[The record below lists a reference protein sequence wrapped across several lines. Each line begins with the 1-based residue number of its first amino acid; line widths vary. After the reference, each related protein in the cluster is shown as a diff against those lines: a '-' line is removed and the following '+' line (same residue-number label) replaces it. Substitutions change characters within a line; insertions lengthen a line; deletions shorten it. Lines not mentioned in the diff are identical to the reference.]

1 MTIIIIISYTQ
12 SPDGSR
18 IALSLETG
26 QIYIFD
32 LSSSSLQS
40 TYTAH
45 ATTVRSLAWSA
56 DSSLLLSAS
65 DDRRLTLFDV
75 RVRGAGGTGSGGGG
89 AGGAVATLVGHG
101 SWVLSTA
108 FSPDGRL
115 ALSGYVLC
123 SSLLLY
129 LIPLMNLPYVILYYR
144 SADKTIKVWDIGTRA
159 AVSTLPVP
167 DTGEV
172 WSVAWNPNPSSAVIA
187 GGGEFVTGGEDGVV
201 RWWRSA
207 GSG

>member
-1 MTIIIIISYTQ
+1 MLNQ
-12 SPDGSR
+12 GKQEEPRLKSPDGTR

-32 LSSSSLQS
+32 LTSQSLIS

-65 DDRRLTLFDV
+65 DDRRLMLFDV
-75 RVRGAGGTGSGGGG
+75 RAGRGGG
-89 AGGAVATLVGHG
+89 AGGGAVAPLVGHG
-101 SWVLSTA
+101 SWVISTA

-115 ALSGYVLC
+115 ALSG
-123 SSLLLY
+123 ST
-129 LIPLMNLPYVILYYR
+129 
-144 SADKTIKVWDIGTRA
+144 DKTIKVWDIAARA
-159 AVSTLPVP
+159 AVSTIQ

-172 WSVAWNPNPSSAVIA
+172 WGVSWRPQVAPGSAGA
-187 GGGEFVTGGEDGVV
+187 FVSGGEDGVV

-207 GSG
+207 GAS

>member
-1 MTIIIIISYTQ
+1 MLTTTLSQ

-18 IALSLETG
+18 LALSLETG

-32 LSSSSLQS
+32 LASSSLTS

-45 ATTVRSLAWSA
+45 ATTVRALAWSA

-75 RVRGAGGTGSGGGG
+75 RRGGGGGGG
-89 AGGAVATLVGHG
+89 AVAALVGHS

-115 ALSGYVLC
+115 ALSG
-123 SSLLLY
+123 
-129 LIPLMNLPYVILYYR
+129 
-144 SADKTIKVWDIGTRA
+144 
-159 AVSTLPVP
+159 
-167 DTGEV
+167 
-172 WSVAWNPNPSSAVIA
+172 
-187 GGGEFVTGGEDGVV
+187 
-201 RWWRSA
+201 
-207 GSG
+207 